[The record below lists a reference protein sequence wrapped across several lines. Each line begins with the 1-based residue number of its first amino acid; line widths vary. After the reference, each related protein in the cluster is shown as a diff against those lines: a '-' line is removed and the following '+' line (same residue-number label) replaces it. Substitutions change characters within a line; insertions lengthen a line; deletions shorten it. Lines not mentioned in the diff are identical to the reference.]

1 MEKGAVKWFSDAKG
15 YGFISRESAQD
26 IFVHYSSINMDG
38 RKTLHEGQQVEFEI
52 GEGPKGI
59 QAIDVRAVEP

>member
-26 IFVHYSSINMDG
+26 IFVHYSSINMNG
-38 RKTLHEGQQVEFEI
+38 RKTLYEGQEVEFEV
-52 GEGPKGI
+52 GDGPKGI
-59 QAIDVRAVEP
+59 QAVEVRAVES